1 MRRKRRFVAM
11 VEKRNEGLLVE
22 ASPSERPEELLR
34 RMVEVQEV
42 NGVLLLEAA
51 PDWAEAIETVLEEG
65 GIEVEQ
71 LRRARLEE
79 LY

>member
-1 MRRKRRFVAM
+1 M
-11 VEKRNEGLLVE
+11 VEKRIEGLLVE
-22 ASPSERPEELLR
+22 ASPSERAEELLR

-71 LRRARLEE
+71 LRRARREE

>member
-1 MRRKRRFVAM
+1 M
-11 VEKRNEGLLVE
+11 VE
-22 ASPSERPEELLR
+22 ASPSERAEELLR

-71 LRRARLEE
+71 LRRARREE

>member
-1 MRRKRRFVAM
+1 
-11 VEKRNEGLLVE
+11 
-22 ASPSERPEELLR
+22 
-34 RMVEVQEV
+34 MVEVQEV

-71 LRRARLEE
+71 LRRARREE

>member
-1 MRRKRRFVAM
+1 M

-22 ASPSERPEELLR
+22 ASPSERAEEVLR

-42 NGVLLLEAA
+42 NGMLLLEAD

-71 LRRARLEE
+71 LRLARRED

>member
-1 MRRKRRFVAM
+1 M
-11 VEKRNEGLLVE
+11 VEKRHEGLLVE
-22 ASPSERPEELLR
+22 ASPSERAEEVLR

-42 NGVLLLEAA
+42 NGMFFLEAA
-51 PDWAEAIETVLEEG
+51 PAWAQAIETVLEEG

-71 LRRARLEE
+71 LRRARLED

>member
-1 MRRKRRFVAM
+1 M

-22 ASPSERPEELLR
+22 ASPSERAEEVLR
-34 RMVEVQEV
+34 RMVEVQKI
-42 NGVLLLEAA
+42 NGMFFLEADLA
-51 PDWAEAIETVLEEG
+51 WARAIETVLEQG

-71 LRRARLEE
+71 LRLARGED